1 VGFSRLPPGP
11 PSGKIHDM
19 AGHILIVDDDVIF
32 RTLAAELLTSQGFD
46 VFDEAA
52 DGLQALAAVAAR
64 CPDAILLDISLPG
77 ADGFTLAPSL
87 AAACPDA
94 KIVLISAG
102 IDHVP
107 AEVLEA
113 CAANAFL
120 PKQELAVAD
129 LSALLAA

>member
-1 VGFSRLPPGP
+1 
-11 PSGKIHDM
+11 M

-107 AEVLEA
+107 ADVLET

>member
-1 VGFSRLPPGP
+1 MPPCP
-11 PSGKIHDM
+11 PSDRIHDM

-32 RTLAAELLTSQGFD
+32 RTLAAELLASQGFD
-46 VFDEAA
+46 VLDEAA
-52 DGLQALAAVAAR
+52 DGLAALAAVAAR
-64 CPDAILLDISLPG
+64 CPDGILLDISLPG
-77 ADGFTLAPSL
+77 PDGFALAPSL

-107 AEVLEA
+107 ADVLKT

-120 PKQELAVAD
+120 PKQDLAIAD
-129 LSALLAA
+129 LSALLGA

>member
-1 VGFSRLPPGP
+1 
-11 PSGKIHDM
+11 M

-32 RTLAAELLTSQGFD
+32 RTLAAELLASQGFD
-46 VFDEAA
+46 VLDEAA
-52 DGLQALAAVAAR
+52 DGQQALVLMAGR

-102 IDHVP
+102 IDDVP
-107 AEVLEA
+107 AEVLET
-113 CAANAFL
+113 CGANAFL
-120 PKQELAVAD
+120 PKQELAIAD
-129 LSALLAA
+129 LGALLGA

>member
-1 VGFSRLPPGP
+1 
-11 PSGKIHDM
+11 M

-32 RTLAAELLTSQGFD
+32 RTLAAELLASQGFD

-52 DGLQALAAVAAR
+52 DGLAALAAVAGR
-64 CPDAILLDISLPG
+64 CPDGILLDISLPG
-77 ADGFTLAPSL
+77 PDGFTLSPSL

-107 AEVLEA
+107 AEVLKT
-113 CAANAFL
+113 CAASAFL
-120 PKQELAVAD
+120 PKQDLAIAD
-129 LSALLAA
+129 LGALLGA

>member
-1 VGFSRLPPGP
+1 MPPGP
-11 PSGKIHDM
+11 PSDKIHDM

-32 RTLAAELLTSQGFD
+32 RTLAAELLVSQGFD

-52 DGLQALAAVAAR
+52 DGLAALAAVAGR
-64 CPDAILLDISLPG
+64 CPDGILLDISLPG
-77 ADGFTLAPSL
+77 SDGFALAPSL

-102 IDHVP
+102 IDYVP
-107 AEVLEA
+107 AEVLKA
-113 CAANAFL
+113 CAASAFL

>member
-1 VGFSRLPPGP
+1 MPPGP
-11 PSGKIHDM
+11 PSDKIQDM

-32 RTLAAELLTSQGFD
+32 RTLAAELLASQGFD
-46 VFDEAA
+46 VLDEAA
-52 DGLQALAAVAAR
+52 DGQQALVLMAGR

-87 AAACPDA
+87 AAVCPDA

-102 IDHVP
+102 IDDVP
-107 AEVLEA
+107 AEVLET
-113 CAANAFL
+113 CAATAFL

-129 LSALLAA
+129 LRALLAA

>member
-1 VGFSRLPPGP
+1 
-11 PSGKIHDM
+11 M

-32 RTLAAELLTSQGFD
+32 RTLAAELLASQGFD

-52 DGLQALAAVAAR
+52 DGQQALIAVAGG

-77 ADGFTLAPSL
+77 GLDGFTLAPSL

-102 IDHVP
+102 IDYVP
-107 AEVLEA
+107 GEVLEA

-129 LSALLAA
+129 LGALLGA

>member
-1 VGFSRLPPGP
+1 MPPCP
-11 PSGKIHDM
+11 PSDRIHDM

-32 RTLAAELLTSQGFD
+32 RTLAAELLISQGFD
-46 VFDEAA
+46 VLDEAA
-52 DGLQALAAVAAR
+52 DGVQALAAVAGR
-64 CPDAILLDISLPG
+64 CPDGILLDISLPG
-77 ADGFTLAPSL
+77 SDGFTLAPSL

-107 AEVLEA
+107 AEVLQT
-113 CAANAFL
+113 CAATAFL

-129 LSALLAA
+129 LRALLAA

>member
-1 VGFSRLPPGP
+1 
-11 PSGKIHDM
+11 M

-32 RTLAAELLTSQGFD
+32 RTLAAELLASQGFD

-52 DGLQALAAVAAR
+52 DGLAALAAVAGR

-77 ADGFTLAPSL
+77 GSDGFTLAPSL

-102 IDHVP
+102 IDYVP
-107 AEVLEA
+107 AEVLET
-113 CAANAFL
+113 CAASAFL
-120 PKQELAVAD
+120 PKQDLAIAD
-129 LSALLAA
+129 LGALLAP

>member
-1 VGFSRLPPGP
+1 
-11 PSGKIHDM
+11 M

-32 RTLAAELLTSQGFD
+32 RTLAAELLASQGFD
-46 VFDEAA
+46 VLDEAA
-52 DGLQALAAVAAR
+52 DGLQALAVVAGR

-77 ADGFTLAPSL
+77 SDGFTLAPSL

-107 AEVLEA
+107 AEVLET
-113 CAANAFL
+113 CGANAFL

-129 LSALLAA
+129 LSTLLAA

>member
-1 VGFSRLPPGP
+1 
-11 PSGKIHDM
+11 M

-32 RTLAAELLTSQGFD
+32 RTLAAELLASMGFD
-46 VFDEAA
+46 LLDEAA
-52 DGLQALAAVAAR
+52 DGQQALVLVAGR

-77 ADGFTLAPSL
+77 ADGFTVAPLL
-87 AAACPDA
+87 AAACPGA

-102 IDHVP
+102 IDYVP
-107 AEVLEA
+107 AEVLQTCPA
-113 CAANAFL
+113 DAFL

>member
-1 VGFSRLPPGP
+1 
-11 PSGKIHDM
+11 M

-32 RTLAAELLTSQGFD
+32 RTLAAELLVSQGFD
-46 VFDEAA
+46 VLDEAA
-52 DGLQALAAVAAR
+52 DGLAALAAVAGR
-64 CPDAILLDISLPG
+64 CPDGILLDISLPG
-77 ADGFTLAPSL
+77 SDGFALAPSL

-107 AEVLEA
+107 AEVLQT
-113 CAANAFL
+113 CAAHAFL

-129 LSALLAA
+129 LITLLAA

>member
-1 VGFSRLPPGP
+1 LPPGP
-11 PSGKIHDM
+11 PSDKIQDM

-32 RTLAAELLTSQGFD
+32 RTLAAELLASQGFD
-46 VFDEAA
+46 VLDEAA
-52 DGLQALAAVAAR
+52 DGQQALVLMAGR

-102 IDHVP
+102 IDNVP

-120 PKQELAVAD
+120 PKQELAIAD
-129 LSALLAA
+129 LSALLVT

>member
-1 VGFSRLPPGP
+1 MPLCLP
-11 PSGKIHDM
+11 SDKIQDM

-32 RTLAAELLTSQGFD
+32 RTLAAELLASQGFD

-52 DGLQALAAVAAR
+52 DGQQALIAVAGG

-77 ADGFTLAPSL
+77 GLDGFTLAPSL

-102 IDHVP
+102 IDYVP

-129 LSALLAA
+129 LSALLVT

>member
-1 VGFSRLPPGP
+1 
-11 PSGKIHDM
+11 M

-32 RTLAAELLTSQGFD
+32 RTLAAELLASQGFD
-46 VFDEAA
+46 VLDEAA
-52 DGLQALAAVAAR
+52 DGQQALIAVAGG
-64 CPDAILLDISLPG
+64 CPDAIFLDISLPG
-77 ADGFTLAPSL
+77 GSDGFTLAPSL

>member
-1 VGFSRLPPGP
+1 
-11 PSGKIHDM
+11 M

-32 RTLAAELLTSQGFD
+32 RTLAAELLVSQGFD
-46 VFDEAA
+46 VLDEAA
-52 DGLQALAAVAAR
+52 DGQQALIAVAGG
-64 CPDAILLDISLPG
+64 CPDAILIDISLPG
-77 ADGFTLAPSL
+77 GLDGFTLAPSL

-129 LSALLAA
+129 LGALLAA

>member
-1 VGFSRLPPGP
+1 
-11 PSGKIHDM
+11 M

-32 RTLAAELLTSQGFD
+32 RTLGQNYSSRRASMCSMRLRMACRRLRLWPGDARTGYSLTSACRGRTD
-46 VFDEAA
+46 S
-52 DGLQALAAVAAR
+52 R
-64 CPDAILLDISLPG
+64 WHHP
-77 ADGFTLAPSL
+77 L

-102 IDHVP
+102 IDYVP
-107 AEVLEA
+107 AEVLET
-113 CAANAFL
+113 CGANAFL

>member
-1 VGFSRLPPGP
+1 M
-11 PSGKIHDM
+11 HDM

-32 RTLAAELLTSQGFD
+32 RALAAELLASQGFD
-46 VFDEAA
+46 VDEAA
-52 DGLQALAAVAAR
+52 DGLQALAAVAGR
-64 CPDAILLDISLPG
+64 CPDGILLDISLPG
-77 ADGFTLAPSL
+77 SDGFALAPSL

-107 AEVLEA
+107 AEVLES
-113 CAANAFL
+113 CAASAFL
-120 PKQELAVAD
+120 PKQDLAVAD

>member
-1 VGFSRLPPGP
+1 
-11 PSGKIHDM
+11 M

-46 VFDEAA
+46 VLDEAA
-52 DGLQALAAVAAR
+52 DGLAALAAVAAR
-64 CPDAILLDISLPG
+64 CPDGILLDISLPG
-77 ADGFTLAPSL
+77 PDGFTLAPSL

-107 AEVLEA
+107 GEVLKT
-113 CAANAFL
+113 CAASAFL
-120 PKQELAVAD
+120 PKQDLAVAD
-129 LSALLAA
+129 LSALLGA

>member
-1 VGFSRLPPGP
+1 MPPRLL
-11 PSGKIHDM
+11 SDRIQSM

-32 RTLAAELLTSQGFD
+32 RTLAAELLASQGFD

-52 DGLQALAAVAAR
+52 DGQQALTAVAGR

-77 ADGFTLAPSL
+77 GSDGFTLAPSL

-102 IDHVP
+102 IDYVP
-107 AEVLEA
+107 AGVLEA

-129 LSALLAA
+129 LSALLAV

>member
-1 VGFSRLPPGP
+1 
-11 PSGKIHDM
+11 M

-32 RTLAAELLTSQGFD
+32 RTLAAELRTSQGFD
-46 VFDEAA
+46 VLDEAA
-52 DGLQALAAVAAR
+52 DGQQALVLMAGR

-87 AAACPDA
+87 AAVCPDA

-102 IDHVP
+102 IDDVP
-107 AEVLEA
+107 AEVLET
-113 CAANAFL
+113 CGANAFL

-129 LSALLAA
+129 LSALLGA

>member
-1 VGFSRLPPGP
+1 
-11 PSGKIHDM
+11 M

-32 RTLAAELLTSQGFD
+32 RTLAAELLVTQGFN

-52 DGLQALAAVAAR
+52 DGQQALVLVAGR
-64 CPDAILLDISLPG
+64 CPDAILVDISLPG
-77 ADGFTLAPSL
+77 GLDGFTLAPSL

-120 PKQELAVAD
+120 PKQDLAVAD
-129 LSALLAA
+129 LSALLTA